1 MTAPR
6 ILAATLT
13 ALAALATTAQAQI
26 YPTKPVTVLTSIGAG
41 SATDLECRAVAKY
54 LEAALKQPF
63 VVEPRPGAGGSLAAG
78 AVARAAPDG
87 YTLFCSG
94 PGVTTFKLLIKDLSF
109 DPLKDLAPVSQFSD
123 FVGLYLTSGKAEFKT
138 MDEFIAYA
146 KANPG
151 KLNYASA
158 GRNSIVL
165 AIEALKRELGINLVE
180 VPYPGTPQFTQAA
193 IANEVHLIQAPI
205 TFAKGQIDAGGLRP
219 LMINGTAK
227 SVLYPNLPTLADKG
241 LNIPTGTW
249 TGLFAPGGT
258 PKPIVDRIATEV
270 ANYAKSPEAKKREA
284 EGQITF
290 VGSTPE
296 QFRQKVE
303 NDAKRYGEIAN
314 ALGWKPE

>member
-1 MTAPR
+1 MNTFR
-6 ILAATLT
+6 TLAA
-13 ALAALATTAQAQI
+13 ALAALGVLSGAAMAQI

-54 LEAALKQPF
+54 LEEALKQPF
-63 VVEPRPGAGGSLAAG
+63 VVEPRPGAGGSLAAA

-94 PGVTTFKLLIKDLSF
+94 PGVTTFKVLIKDLSF
-109 DPLKDLAPVSQFSD
+109 DPLKDLAPISQFSD
-123 FVGLYLTSGKAEFKT
+123 FVGLYLTSGKADFKT
-138 MDEFIAYA
+138 MGEFIAYA

-165 AIEALKRELGINLVE
+165 AMEALKRDLGINLVE

-205 TFAKGQIDAGGLRP
+205 SFAKGQIDAGGLRP

-227 SVLYPNLPTLADKG
+227 SVLYPALPTLTDKG

-258 PKPIVDRIATEV
+258 PKPIIDRIAAEV
-270 ANYAKSPEAKKREA
+270 ANYARSPEAKKREA
-284 EGQITF
+284 EGAITF
-290 VGSTPE
+290 PGTTPE
-296 QFRQKVE
+296 QFSQKVA
-303 NDAKRYGEIAN
+303 NDAKRYGEIADS
-314 ALGWKPE
+314 LGWKPE